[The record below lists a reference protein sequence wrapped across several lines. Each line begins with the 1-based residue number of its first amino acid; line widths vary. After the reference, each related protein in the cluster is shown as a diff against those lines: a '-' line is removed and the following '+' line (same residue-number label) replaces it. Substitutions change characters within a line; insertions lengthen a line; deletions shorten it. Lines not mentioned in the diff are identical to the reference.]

1 MRPTRRLVP
10 FMFLSPALVFGIVF
24 VIVPIGVASYLTFTN
39 FQAFVPPRWVGFDN
53 YIYLL
58 TRDPFFFQ
66 TLRNTFVFALGA
78 VALLVSLAL
87 VIAYALST
95 VRFKSFWRSVY
106 WLPMVTNLVAVAF
119 VWKFVLEDAYGLMN
133 RALDLFGLP
142 GPGWLT
148 DPSFAMVSVILVFV
162 WMNLGRSMLLLSAG
176 MEGIDESCLEAA
188 RIDGAGSWDIF
199 RRVTLPLLKPTLLFV
214 IITNLFL
221 SLGSSFPL
229 MLVLTEGGPA
239 HSTTVTALYMYQM
252 AFAELRLGRASAA
265 AFLLALVIL
274 PVTLL
279 QLRLFRRGGMDP
291 Y

>member
-1 MRPTRRLVP
+1 MRRLVP
-10 FMFLSPALVFGIVF
+10 FIFLGPALAFGILF
-24 VIVPIGVASYLTFTN
+24 VIVPIAVASYLSFTN
-39 FQAFVPPRWVGFDN
+39 FQAFVSPRWVGLDN

-66 TLRNTFVFALGA
+66 TLQNTFVFAFGA
-78 VALLVSLAL
+78 VAILVSLAL
-87 VIAYALST
+87 VVAYALST

-133 RALDLFGLP
+133 RALDLVGLP

-148 DPSFAMVSVILVFV
+148 DPSMAMVSVILVFV

-176 MEGIDESCLEAA
+176 IDGIDESCLEAA
-188 RIDGAGSWDIF
+188 RMDGAGNWDVF

-221 SLGSSFPL
+221 TLGSSFPL

-239 HSTTVTALYMYQM
+239 HSTTVTALYMYQV
-252 AFAELRLGRASAA
+252 AFADLRLGRASAA

-279 QLRLFRRGGMDP
+279 QLRLFRRGGMDA

>member
-1 MRPTRRLVP
+1 MRRLVP
-10 FMFLSPALVFGIVF
+10 VMFLSPALAFGLVF
-24 VIVPIGVASYLTFTN
+24 VIVPIVVAGYLSFTN
-39 FQAFVPPRWVGFDN
+39 FQAFVLPRWVGLDN

-58 TRDPFFFQ
+58 RRDPFFFQ

-78 VALLVSLAL
+78 VAILVSLAL
-87 VIAYALST
+87 VVAYALST
-95 VRFKSFWRSVY
+95 VRFKSLWRSVY

-133 RALDLFGLP
+133 RALDLVRLP

-148 DPSFAMVSVILVFV
+148 DPSMAMVSVILVFV

-176 MEGIDESCLEAA
+176 IEGIDESCLEAA
-188 RIDGAGSWDIF
+188 RMDGAGSWDVF

-252 AFAELRLGRASAA
+252 AFADLRLGRASAA

-279 QLRLFRRGGMDP
+279 QLRLFRRGGMEP